1 MFLSQNVGYTVL
13 FATAAVV
20 AVVGLLFIVS
30 LKVPEIVRKAKSSAA
45 ADGDAAGG
53 AGGFISKIIEP
64 SAVSIGLMCGVL
76 FFCYSSLLTFLT
88 PFAEENDLTTA
99 SSFFFVAYAAATFV
113 TRPFTG
119 KQFDRKGDRVVMV
132 PAFIAFT
139 IGMALLS
146 NVHHPAAMLVAAA
159 LMGYGAGTVQSSAL
173 ALAVRMA
180 PPEKLSLANSTFYA
194 LLDVG
199 VGVGPLILGIPR
211 PVPLDGGAVGGGVR
225 AVPVHRPQKRNDA
238 QTARAERV
246 IRFSVGFQSGQSR
259 RICSTMEEQ
268 ASDAERIDRAIR
280 AGSAGSPF
288 GEREGSYVVYEGIG
302 GLRRIRRIEKRR

>member
-1 MFLSQNVGYTVL
+1 
-13 FATAAVV
+13 
-20 AVVGLLFIVS
+20 
-30 LKVPEIVRKAKSSAA
+30 
-45 ADGDAAGG
+45 
-53 AGGFISKIIEP
+53 
-64 SAVSIGLMCGVL
+64 
-76 FFCYSSLLTFLT
+76 
-88 PFAEENDLTTA
+88 
-99 SSFFFVAYAAATFV
+99 
-113 TRPFTG
+113 
-119 KQFDRKGDRVVMV
+119 
-132 PAFIAFT
+132 
-139 IGMALLS
+139 
-146 NVHHPAAMLVAAA
+146 MLVAAA

-199 VGVGPLILGIPR
+199 VGVGPLILGIVEPFWGYPR